1 MIKTQN
7 GNVKKSKTLRL
18 TGIYFT
24 EPKYPRLITEI
35 QIPVT
40 KIINGNG
47 NLEGTCSLFFPPDF
61 NIPPVQKDHIPIRML
76 VESMRKNT
84 TVWGVAPSLKLI
96 FAKVVIK
103 PNEQA
108 QQIT

>member
-40 KIINGNG
+40 KIINGN
-47 NLEGTCSLFFPPDF
+47 LEGFFSLFLFPDC
-61 NIPPVQKDHIPIRML
+61 NLQPVQKDHIPIRML
-76 VESMRKNT
+76 VESIRKKT

-103 PNEQA
+103 PNEHA
-108 QQIT
+108 QLIR

>member
-47 NLEGTCSLFFPPDF
+47 NLEGNCSLFFSPDC
-61 NIPPVQKDHIPIRML
+61 NLPAVQKDHIPIRML
-76 VESMRKNT
+76 VESIRKNT
-84 TVWGVAPSLKLI
+84 TV
-96 FAKVVIK
+96 
-103 PNEQA
+103 
-108 QQIT
+108 

>member
-40 KIINGNG
+40 KIINGN
-47 NLEGTCSLFFPPDF
+47 LEGTCSLFFPHDF
-61 NIPPVQKDHIPIRML
+61 NFPPVQKDHIPIRML
-76 VESMRKNT
+76 VESIRKNT
-84 TVWGVAPSLKLI
+84 TV
-96 FAKVVIK
+96 
-103 PNEQA
+103 
-108 QQIT
+108 

>member
-40 KIINGNG
+40 KIINGNP
-47 NLEGTCSLFFPPDF
+47 EETCSLLFLHDCVFL
-61 NIPPVQKDHIPIRML
+61 PVQKDHRPIRML
-76 VESMRKNT
+76 VERIRKNT
-84 TVWGVAPSLKLI
+84 TVWSVAPSLKLI
-96 FAKVVIK
+96 LAKVVIR

-108 QQIT
+108 QLIK

>member
-7 GNVKKSKTLRL
+7 GNVKNSKTLKL

-40 KIINGNG
+40 TIFNCNG
-47 NLEGTCSLFFPPDF
+47 NLENTCSLLFLPDF
-61 NIPPVQKDHIPIRML
+61 ILLPIHNDHIPISML
-76 VESMRKNT
+76 VESIRKKT
-84 TVWGVAPSLKLI
+84 TVWAVAPSS
-96 FAKVVIK
+96 
-103 PNEQA
+103 
-108 QQIT
+108 

>member
-24 EPKYPRLITEI
+24 EPKYPILITEI

-40 KIINGNG
+40 KIFNGNG

-61 NIPPVQKDHIPIRML
+61 NFQPVQKDHIPIRML
-76 VESMRKNT
+76 VESIRKKT
-84 TVWGVAPSLKLI
+84 TV
-96 FAKVVIK
+96 
-103 PNEQA
+103 
-108 QQIT
+108 

>member
-61 NIPPVQKDHIPIRML
+61 NFPPVQKDHIPIRML
-76 VESMRKNT
+76 VESIRKYS
-84 TVWGVAPSLKLI
+84 TV
-96 FAKVVIK
+96 
-103 PNEQA
+103 
-108 QQIT
+108 

>member
-7 GNVKKSKTLRL
+7 GNVKKSKTLIL

-47 NLEGTCSLFFPPDF
+47 NLEGTCFLFFPPDF
-61 NIPPVQKDHIPIRML
+61 NFPPVQKNHIPIRML
-76 VESMRKNT
+76 VESIRKNT
-84 TVWGVAPSLKLI
+84 TV
-96 FAKVVIK
+96 
-103 PNEQA
+103 
-108 QQIT
+108 

>member
-40 KIINGNG
+40 TIFNCNG
-47 NLEGTCSLFFPPDF
+47 NLGTTCSLLFLPDC
-61 NIPPVQKDHIPIRML
+61 ILLPVQKDHRPISML
-76 VESMRKNT
+76 VESIRKKPLYGEWPLRRNLF
-84 TVWGVAPSLKLI
+84 WLKS
-96 FAKVVIK
+96 
-103 PNEQA
+103 
-108 QQIT
+108 

>member
-7 GNVKKSKTLRL
+7 GNVKKSKPLRL

-40 KIINGNG
+40 KIIKGNG
-47 NLEGTCSLFFPPDF
+47 NLEGTCPFLFLPDCVF
-61 NIPPVQKDHIPIRML
+61 LPVQKDHRPIRMH
-76 VESMRKNT
+76 VERIRKNT
-84 TVWGVAPSLKLI
+84 TVWGVVPSLKLI
-96 FAKVVIK
+96 LAKVVIR

-108 QQIT
+108 QLIT

>member
-18 TGIYFT
+18 TGIYYT

-47 NLEGTCSLFFPPDF
+47 NLEGT
-61 NIPPVQKDHIPIRML
+61 
-76 VESMRKNT
+76 
-84 TVWGVAPSLKLI
+84 
-96 FAKVVIK
+96 
-103 PNEQA
+103 
-108 QQIT
+108 

>member
-40 KIINGNG
+40 KIINVNG
-47 NLEGTCSLFFPPDF
+47 NLGGTCSLFFPPDF
-61 NIPPVQKDHIPIRML
+61 NFPPVQKDHIPIRML
-76 VESMRKNT
+76 VESIRKNT
-84 TVWGVAPSLKLI
+84 TV
-96 FAKVVIK
+96 
-103 PNEQA
+103 
-108 QQIT
+108 

>member
-40 KIINGNG
+40 KIINGNLG
-47 NLEGTCSLFFPPDF
+47 GIFPLFFPPDCSF
-61 NIPPVQKDHIPIRML
+61 LPVQKDHIPIRML
-76 VESMRKNT
+76 VESIRKNT
-84 TVWGVAPSLKLI
+84 TV
-96 FAKVVIK
+96 
-103 PNEQA
+103 
-108 QQIT
+108 

>member
-18 TGIYFT
+18 TGKYFT

-47 NLEGTCSLFFPPDF
+47 NLEGFCASFFFSDCNF
-61 NIPPVQKDHIPIRML
+61 LPVQKDHIPIRML
-76 VESMRKNT
+76 VESKRTNT
-84 TVWGVAPSLKLI
+84 TV
-96 FAKVVIK
+96 
-103 PNEQA
+103 
-108 QQIT
+108 

>member
-35 QIPVT
+35 QIPVNT
-40 KIINGNG
+40 IFNCNG
-47 NLEGTCSLFFPPDF
+47 NLGTTCSLLFLPYF
-61 NIPPVQKDHIPIRML
+61 ILLPVQKDHRPISML
-76 VESMRKNT
+76 VESIRKNT
-84 TVWGVAPSLKLI
+84 TV
-96 FAKVVIK
+96 
-103 PNEQA
+103 
-108 QQIT
+108 

>member
-24 EPKYPRLITEI
+24 EPKYPRLITDI

-40 KIINGNG
+40 TIFNCNG
-47 NLEGTCSLFFPPDF
+47 NLGTTCSLHFLPDC
-61 NIPPVQKDHIPIRML
+61 ILLPVQKDHRPISML
-76 VESMRKNT
+76 VESIRKKT
-84 TVWGVAPSLKLI
+84 TVWGVAPSS
-96 FAKVVIK
+96 
-103 PNEQA
+103 
-108 QQIT
+108 

>member
-35 QIPVT
+35 QTPVT
-40 KIINGNG
+40 KIINGND
-47 NLEGTCSLFFPPDF
+47 NLERTCSLFFFPDCNF
-61 NIPPVQKDHIPIRML
+61 LPVQKDHIPIRMH
-76 VESMRKNT
+76 VESIRKKT
-84 TVWGVAPSLKLI
+84 TV
-96 FAKVVIK
+96 
-103 PNEQA
+103 
-108 QQIT
+108 